1 MLEFTCEYGTSR
13 LRLIWT
19 EQGKH
24 VAVGVADIRLYEADH
39 RTLHTQEV
47 DRFQETVNRSE
58 RVLLSVGLSR
68 PYRKT
73 EQEPA
78 YHWLQVNNI
87 HAGLRV
93 DERDTEKALSKGSK
107 PGVHY

>member
-13 LRLIWT
+13 IRLIWS
-19 EQGKH
+19 EKGKH
-24 VAVGVADIRLYEADH
+24 LAVGVADIRLYEADH

-47 DRFQETVNRSE
+47 DRFQEIVNRSD

-87 HAGLRV
+87 HIV
-93 DERDTEKALSKGSK
+93 
-107 PGVHY
+107 